1 MNRTSPTAP
10 TALTTLCVLGILCV
24 MALCAALPPVA
35 QAGTRLTYSCFF
47 PPTHVQSQLAEAWCK
62 EVEKRTNGEVAVD
75 FFPGGTLTKAEEAY
89 DGVVQGM
96 SDLGF
101 SVLGYSRG
109 RFPVMAAVDLPLG
122 YRSGWAATQVANQV
136 YAHFKPAEFNDVQ
149 PMYFHAHGPGLLH
162 TAKKEVRKLEDLQGL
177 KLRATGNSGQLV
189 KALGGTPVAMSMPD
203 SYQAIQKGVVNGG
216 MYPVETNKGWNMAE
230 VVHFMTETQPVAY
243 TTTFFVVM
251 NKARWE
257 SLSPKARQAIA
268 AINVEWAEKHA
279 QAWDASDVV
288 GMEFFKSKGG
298 KVLPLNNGEAERW
311 IKATEPLLAQ
321 YVQEAK
327 AKGLDGQAVLN
338 FARQALRK
346 AQQ

>member
-1 MNRTSPTAP
+1 MNRTISITLA
-10 TALTTLCVLGILCV
+10 ALSALAIL
-24 MALCAALPPVA
+24 ALCAGLPQAA
-35 QAGTRLTYSCFF
+35 QAKTRLTYSCFF
-47 PPTHVQSQLAEAWCK
+47 PPTHAQSKLAEAWAR
-62 EVEKRTNGEVAVD
+62 EVDKRTGGEVVVD

-96 SDLGF
+96 SDIGF

-122 YRSGWAATQVANQV
+122 YTSGKAATAVANAV
-136 YAHFKPAEFNDVQ
+136 YEHFKPAEFNDVQ

-162 TAKKEVRKLEDLQGL
+162 TARKEVRRLEDLQGL

-189 KALGGTPVAMSMPD
+189 KVLGGTPVAMSMPD

-216 MYPVETNKGWNMAE
+216 MYPLETNKGWNMAE
-230 VVHFMTETQPVAY
+230 VVNYMTETHAVAY

-268 AINVEWAEKHA
+268 EINAEWVGKHA
-279 QAWDASDVV
+279 QAWDESDVV
-288 GMEFFKSKGG
+288 GLEFFKSKGG
-298 KVLPLNNGEAERW
+298 KVLPLNDGEAARW
-311 IKATEPLLAQ
+311 VEAAEPLLAQ

-327 AKGLDGQAVLN
+327 AKGLDGQAVLD
-338 FARQALRK
+338 FTRRALAE